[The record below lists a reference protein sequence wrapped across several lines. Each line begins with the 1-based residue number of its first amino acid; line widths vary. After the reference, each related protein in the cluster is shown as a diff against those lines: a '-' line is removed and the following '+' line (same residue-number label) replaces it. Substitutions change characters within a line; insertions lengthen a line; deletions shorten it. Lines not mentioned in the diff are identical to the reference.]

1 MDEKTAEL
9 RDIFIEATG
18 ADTVTETQQ
27 AERGSL
33 TADERR
39 ARERVATLVETMRE
53 RYDFE
58 TDLSDDALVELVE
71 RFFDE
76 EDDEQIAAALD
87 SDAETV
93 FRARLDLHLLREADR
108 DAPVDLA
115 ELRSLV
121 AESADLAT
129 CAAELDVEESVVR
142 RYYRVIEARN
152 EARRANYRFSDEFAE
167 LLTDSDLSG
176 RLASDARESGLQE
189 ATEDMETDVS
199 F

>member
-108 DAPVDLA
+108 DAPVDLE

-121 AESADLAT
+121 AEGSDLAT
-129 CAAELDVEESVVR
+129 CAAELDVEEPVVR